1 MSDSH
6 FGNQKILLSG
16 LDGKIEMWRDQ
27 WGIPHVQAKTSHDA
41 FFAQGF
47 SHAQD
52 RLWQMDSA
60 RRRMQG
66 RWAEWVGPSAVP
78 ADTLVRRIGAAA
90 SSQRDFD
97 ALKPETRAMLQAYTE
112 GVNAYLELGNELPK
126 EYELVGGAPE
136 PWLAWHSIAAM
147 RQRGYL
153 MGSIWFKL
161 WRAAALNYIDASNI
175 TKLRYDDGGQDLLC
189 IPPGAEADRLIESL
203 SQLQPSI
210 EALALLGA
218 ADATG
223 GGSNNWAISPS
234 RTATGRPLLAG
245 DPHRAFEMPGMY
257 SQAHLAC
264 DEFDA
269 IGLTVPGV
277 PGFPHFA
284 HNGSVA
290 WCVTHAFVDIH
301 DLFVERFRGD
311 ASKLEVEY
319 KDQWLQVQ
327 HRSENIQVKNASSVS
342 IDIYETQHGPIICGD
357 PLQGCSLALRS
368 VQFIETDSSFD
379 CLLPMLSAQTVDN
392 LFEATKGWG
401 LIDHNLVA
409 ADTTG
414 RIGHLVR
421 ANAPDRPSS
430 NGWLPV
436 PGWTG
441 AHDWKGMIPWEQ
453 MPRTFDPARGYIV
466 TANNRIVSDHR
477 GSNPYLCTDCHPP
490 YRAKRI
496 ETRLEELS
504 SATVED
510 MKSIHGDVQSLTA
523 PVFQNMLDKTTVN
536 EAAALQIK
544 QLIVNWDGKMDKDSI
559 SAAAYSC
566 FRWQLAALLAERSG
580 LINANQHALLQL
592 PPAVVPVHQLWWALP
607 QFVRANDNSLLN
619 GWTWEQ
625 TFEEA
630 LKRTAI
636 LFNGKAWGLTHQA
649 ALKHPLGGIS
659 AEAVALLDPPGL
671 FVGGDND
678 TVMANG
684 CIPAFGLAAA
694 YGAVARY
701 VFDVGNWDQCQWIVI
716 DGSSGNHGDPHRM
729 DQHALWAQCEMVPML
744 YNWKLIHA
752 KGQCTKL
759 EPIR

>member
-1 MSDSH
+1 MSDSDV
-6 FGNQKILLSG
+6 GNQKISLSG
-16 LDGKIEMWRDQ
+16 LDGNIEIWRDQ

-66 RWAEWVGPSAVP
+66 RWAEWVGPSAIP
-78 ADTLVRRIGAAA
+78 ADTLVRRIGAAT
-90 SSQRDFD
+90 SSERDFN
-97 ALKPETRAMLQAYTE
+97 ALKPETRAMLQAYTD
-112 GVNAYLELGNELPK
+112 GVNAYLQLGNELPK

-136 PWLAWHSIAAM
+136 PWEAWHSIAAM

-161 WRAAALNYIDASNI
+161 WRAAALNYIDSSNI

-189 IPPGAEADRLIESL
+189 IPPGAEADRLIASL
-203 SQLQPSI
+203 SDLQPAI

-234 RTATGRPLLAG
+234 RTASGRPLLAG

-257 SQAHLAC
+257 SQGHLAC
-264 DEFDA
+264 DAFDA

-284 HNGSVA
+284 HNGTVA

-301 DLFVERFRGD
+301 DLFVERFKGD

-327 HRSENIQVKNASSVS
+327 HRSEHIQVKNANSVA

-357 PLQGCSLALRS
+357 PLQGCALALRS
-368 VQFIETDSSFD
+368 VQFIETDYSFD
-379 CLLPMLSAQTVDN
+379 CLLPMLSAKTVDS

-409 ADTTG
+409 ADTAG

-421 ANAPDRPSS
+421 ANAPDRPTS

-453 MPRTFDPARGYIV
+453 MPRTFDPTRGYIV

-477 GSNPYLCTDCHPP
+477 ANNPYLCTDCHPP

-496 ETRLEELS
+496 ETLLEELS
-504 SATVED
+504 AATRDD
-510 MKSIHGDVQSLTA
+510 MKAIHGDVQSLTA
-523 PVFQNMLDKTTVN
+523 PVFQNMLRKTTSN
-536 EAAALQIK
+536 EAASLAVK
-544 QLIVNWDGKMDKDSI
+544 QLIINWDGKMDKDSI
-559 SAAAYSC
+559 SAGAYSC

-580 LINANQHALLQL
+580 LINAKQHALLQL

-607 QFVRANDNSLLN
+607 QFVRANDTSLLN

-625 TFEEA
+625 AFEEA
-630 LKRTAI
+630 LKRAAT
-636 LFNGKAWGLTHQA
+636 LFNGKPWGLTHQA
-649 ALKHPLGGIS
+649 ALKHPLSGMS
-659 AEAVALLDPPGL
+659 ADAATLLDPPGL

-684 CIPAFGLAAA
+684 CIPALGLTAA

-701 VFDVGNWDQCQWIVI
+701 VFDVGNWDQCQWVVI
-716 DGSSGNHGDPHRM
+716 DGSSGNYGNAHRM

-744 YNWKLIHA
+744 YSWKLIQA
-752 KGQCTKL
+752 KGQCTNL
-759 EPIR
+759 EPIQ

>member
-1 MSDSH
+1 MSDTKLGS
-6 FGNQKILLSG
+6 QKFLLSD
-16 LDGKIEMWRDQ
+16 LDGSIEIWRDP
-27 WGIPHVQAKTSHDA
+27 WGIPHVKAKTAHDA

-66 RWAEWVGPSAVP
+66 RWAEWAGPSAIP
-78 ADTLVRRIGAAA
+78 ADTLARRIGAAA
-90 SSQRDFD
+90 ASQRDCI
-97 ALKPETRAMLQAYTE
+97 ALKPETRAMLQAYAD
-112 GVNAYLELGNELPK
+112 GVNAYLQIGNKLPK

-161 WRAAALNYIDASNI
+161 WRAAALSYIDSSNI
-175 TKLRYDDGGQDLLC
+175 TKLRYDDGGKDLLC
-189 IPPGAEADRLIESL
+189 IPPGAEAERLIASL

-218 ADATG
+218 ADSTG
-223 GGSNNWAISPS
+223 GGSNNWAVSPS
-234 RTATGRPLLAG
+234 RSATGRPLLAG

-257 SQAHLAC
+257 SQGHLAC

-311 ASKLEVEY
+311 PSKLEVEY
-319 KDQWLQVQ
+319 KDKWLKVN
-327 HRSENIQVKNASSVS
+327 HRTENIQVKNATPVT
-342 IDIYETQHGPIICGD
+342 INIYETQHGPIICGD
-357 PLQGCSLALRS
+357 PLQGCALALRS
-368 VQFIETDSSFD
+368 VQFIETDFSFD
-379 CLLPMLSAQTVDN
+379 CLRPMLSAKTVDE
-392 LFEATKGWG
+392 LFESTKGWG

-409 ADTTG
+409 ADTKG

-441 AHDWKGMIPWEQ
+441 EHDWKGMIPWEK

-477 GSNPYLCTDCHPP
+477 DGAPYLCTDCHPP

-496 ETRLEELS
+496 ETLLEALS
-504 SATVED
+504 SATLVD
-510 MKSIHGDVQSLTA
+510 MKLIHGDVQSLTA
-523 PVFQNMLDKTTVN
+523 PVFQNMMSKTILSDSV
-536 EAAALQIK
+536 AVDMK
-544 QLIVNWDGKMDKDSI
+544 HLIINWDGKMDKNSI
-559 SAAAYSC
+559 SAGAYSL

-580 LINANQHALLQL
+580 LIKANQHALLQL
-592 PPAVVPVHQLWWALP
+592 PPAVIPVHQLWWALP
-607 QFVRANDNSLLN
+607 QFVRGNDISLLN

-625 TFEEA
+625 AFEEA
-630 LKRTAI
+630 LKRAATI
-636 LFNGKAWGLTHQA
+636 FNGKAWGSTHQA
-649 ALKHPLGGIS
+649 ALKHPLGS
-659 AEAVALLDPPGL
+659 LSTEASALLDPPGL

-678 TVMANG
+678 TVLANG
-684 CIPAFGLAAA
+684 CIPAFGLSAA

-701 VFDVGNWDQCQWIVI
+701 AFDVGNWDNCQWIVI
-716 DGSSGNHGDPHRM
+716 DGSSGNHGDAHRM
-729 DQHALWAQCEMVPML
+729 DQHALWAECEMVPML
-744 YNWKLIHA
+744 YNWKLIQSE
-752 KGQCTKL
+752 GQCIKL
-759 EPIR
+759 EPTQ